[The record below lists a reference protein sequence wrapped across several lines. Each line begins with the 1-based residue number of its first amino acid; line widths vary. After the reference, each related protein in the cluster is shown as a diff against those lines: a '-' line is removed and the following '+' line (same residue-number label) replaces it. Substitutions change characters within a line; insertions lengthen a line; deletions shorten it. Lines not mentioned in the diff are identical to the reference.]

1 MFEFNGWQFSA
12 AISSVFACSIIFC
25 LSVYLSVRTWS
36 KNGKK
41 KKVATLELV
50 RTLSVLFLLITL
62 LNPEKIEEIKKN
74 QKPDI
79 ICLLDES
86 KSMDTKDT
94 IDSNGTL
101 TSRFE
106 WAKNILN
113 LEWLQNLEAN
123 ASVSIK
129 PFSSNIGKDGTDL
142 GSAIKEALQDYS
154 EIKAI
159 LLLSDGDSNTGPPA
173 LATAG
178 KLRGLKTPVYSV
190 QVGSKKALPDISLE
204 DANAPVFVL
213 KEEKINIP
221 VRVKNYFE
229 NLKQLNIE
237 LFANEKLVL
246 TKSLSVLASSEYTGN
261 LAWLPPS
268 DGNYTLK
275 VKIPLIEGETNSK
288 NNEKSFQTR
297 VENKVIKALLIDS
310 LPRWEYR
317 FLRNALNR
325 DPGVDL
331 KCLLFHPELNES
343 SGKNYL
349 SEFPKDFNNL
359 AGFDVI
365 FLGDV
370 GIGSGEL
377 KKEDCEKLKKLIEQQ
392 ASGMVFLPGRR
403 GRQLS
408 LSNSSLQDLM
418 PVILDPDKPIG
429 LGTLNPSNLE
439 LTNRGRDHWLTNLRG
454 AGETDREFW
463 ERLPGFHWSAV
474 VKKSRPGSEVL
485 AVHSNFKNNWGNMP
499 ILVIRY
505 TGAGKTL
512 FMGSDSAWRWRRG
525 VEDKYHYRFWSQVV
539 RWMAHGRYLA
549 EKEGIRLITD
559 PERPKVGEK
568 IFLRCIALDKAG
580 FPLENGVVT
589 ANVSHSSGLQE
600 KITFSPTETGPG
612 VYLAEMQAQNEG
624 ALKIN
629 IETTPYKRKLSVDL
643 KILKDEK
650 EKMGK
655 PITGR
660 QLYNLAE
667 LTGGKTSGI
676 QNWKEVIN
684 ELTALPNPEPVFR
697 IHRLRTN
704 STWGLLIFSMLAIYW
719 TGRKLLGM
727 I

>member
-12 AISSVFACSIIFC
+12 VISSVFACSIIFC

-106 WAKNILN
+106 WAKTILN

-317 FLRNALNR
+317 FLRNALDR

-343 SGKNYL
+343 SGKKYL
-349 SEFPKDFNNL
+349 SEFPQDFNNL

-463 ERLPGFHWSAV
+463 KRLPGFHWSAV

-549 EKEGIRLITD
+549 EKEGIRLITA

-580 FPLENGVVT
+580 FPLENGVVN
-589 ANVSHSSGLQE
+589 AHVSHSNGLQE

-612 VYLAEMQAQNEG
+612 VYLAEMQAQNQG

-643 KILKDEK
+643 KISKDEK

>member
-36 KNGKK
+36 RNGKK

-317 FLRNALNR
+317 FLRNALDR

-505 TGAGKTL
+505 TVAGKTL

-589 ANVSHSSGLQE
+589 ANVLHSNGLQE

>member
-36 KNGKK
+36 RNGKK

-79 ICLLDES
+79 ICLIDES

-317 FLRNALNR
+317 FLRNALDR

-343 SGKNYL
+343 SGINYL

-539 RWMAHGRYLA
+539 RWMAHGRYIA

-589 ANVSHSSGLQE
+589 ANVLHSNGLQE

-684 ELTALPNPEPVFR
+684 ELTALPSPEPVFR

>member
-36 KNGKK
+36 RNGKK

-325 DPGVDL
+325 DLGVDL

-349 SEFPKDFNNL
+349 SEFAKDFSNL
-359 AGFDVI
+359 AGLDVI

-589 ANVSHSSGLQE
+589 ANVSHSNGLQE

>member
-12 AISSVFACSIIFC
+12 AISSVFGCSIIFG
-25 LSVYLSVRTWS
+25 LSIFLSIRTWS

-41 KKVATLELV
+41 KNVAVLELL
-50 RTLSVLFLLITL
+50 RTLSVLFLIITL
-62 LNPEKIEEIKKN
+62 LNPEKIEEIKKI
-74 QKPDI
+74 QKPEI

-86 KSMDTKDT
+86 RSMDTNDT
-94 IDSNGTL
+94 IDVNGTL
-101 TSRFE
+101 KSRLE
-106 WAKNILN
+106 WAKNILQ
-113 LEWLQNLEAN
+113 LDWLQKLEAN

-129 PFSSNIGKDGTDL
+129 PFSSNIGKGGTDL
-142 GSAIKEALQDYS
+142 GSAIKEVIQDHS

-159 LLLSDGDSNTGPPA
+159 LLFSDGDSNTGPSA
-173 LATAG
+173 LSTAG

-190 QVGSKKALPDISLE
+190 QVGSRKALPDLSLE

-221 VRVKNYFE
+221 FRVKNYFE
-229 NLKQLNIE
+229 NLRQVNIE
-237 LFANEKLVL
+237 LLANEKLVL
-246 TKSLSVLASSEYTGN
+246 AKPLSLPASAEYTGN
-261 LAWLPPS
+261 LTWLPPS

-275 VKIPLIEGETNSK
+275 VKIPLIEDETILH
-288 NNEKSFQTR
+288 NNEKTFQTR
-297 VENKVIKALLIDS
+297 VESKVIKALLIDS

-331 KCLLFHPELNES
+331 KCLLFHPELKES

-349 SEFPKDFNNL
+349 SDFPQDFNNL

-377 KKEDCEKLKKLIEQQ
+377 KEEDCDKLKKLIVQQ
-392 ASGMVFLPGRR
+392 ASGMIFLPGRR

-408 LSNSSLQDLM
+408 LSNSSLTDIM
-418 PVILDPDKPIG
+418 PVILDPNKPIG

-454 AGETDREFW
+454 TGETDREFW

-485 AVHSNFKNNWGNMP
+485 AVHSNFKNNWGSMP
-499 ILVIRY
+499 MLVIRY

-512 FMGSDSAWRWRRG
+512 YMGSDSAWRWRRG

-549 EKEGIRLITD
+549 EKEGVRLITD

-580 FPLENGVVT
+580 FPLENGIVT
-589 ANVSHSSGLQE
+589 ANIFHSDGLQE
-600 KITFSPTETGPG
+600 KITFSPTETGHG
-612 VYLAEMQAQNEG
+612 VYLAQMQAQNSG

-629 IETTPYKRKLSVDL
+629 IETAPFKRKLSVNVM
-643 KILKDEK
+643 ISKDEK

-655 PITGR
+655 PINGR
-660 QLYNLAE
+660 QLQNLSE

-697 IHRLRTN
+697 IHRLRSN
-704 STWGLLIFSMLAIYW
+704 SAWGLFLFSMLAIYW

>member
-1 MFEFNGWQFSA
+1 
-12 AISSVFACSIIFC
+12 
-25 LSVYLSVRTWS
+25 
-36 KNGKK
+36 
-41 KKVATLELV
+41 
-50 RTLSVLFLLITL
+50 
-62 LNPEKIEEIKKN
+62 
-74 QKPDI
+74 
-79 ICLLDES
+79 
-86 KSMDTKDT
+86 MDTKDT

-113 LEWLQNLEAN
+113 LKWLQNLEAN

-129 PFSSNIGKDGTDL
+129 PFSSNIGKGGTDL

-159 LLLSDGDSNTGPPA
+159 LLLSDGDSNTGPPV
-173 LATAG
+173 LASAG

-204 DANAPVFVL
+204 DANAPAFVL

-221 VRVKNYFE
+221 FRVKNYFE

-246 TKSLSVLASSEYTGN
+246 TKSLSLLASSEYTGN
-261 LAWLPPS
+261 LTWLPPS

-275 VKIPLIEGETNSK
+275 VKIPLVEDETNSK

-317 FLRNALNR
+317 FLRNALDR

-349 SEFPKDFNNL
+349 SEFPENFNNL

-392 ASGMVFLPGRR
+392 ASGMVFVPGRR

-589 ANVSHSSGLQE
+589 ANVSHSNGLQE
-600 KITFSPTETGPG
+600 KITFSPTEAGPG
-612 VYLAEMQAQNEG
+612 VYLAEMQAQNQG
-624 ALKIN
+624 SLKIN
-629 IETTPYKRKLSVDL
+629 IETNPYKRNLSVDL
-643 KILKDEK
+643 KISKDEK

-684 ELTALPNPEPVFR
+684 ELAALPNPEPVFR

-704 STWGLLIFSMLAIYW
+704 SAWGLFLFSMLAIYW

>member
-1 MFEFNGWQFSA
+1 MFEFNGWQFST
-12 AISSVFACSIIFC
+12 AIPSVLASSIIFC

-41 KKVATLELV
+41 KKVAALELV

-62 LNPEKIEEIKKN
+62 LNPEKIEKIKKN

-113 LEWLQNLEAN
+113 LKWLQNLEAN

-129 PFSSNIGKDGTDL
+129 PFSSNIGKGGTDL

-159 LLLSDGDSNTGPPA
+159 LLLSDGDSNTGPPV
-173 LATAG
+173 LASAG

-204 DANAPVFVL
+204 DANAPAFVL

-221 VRVKNYFE
+221 FRVKNYFE

-246 TKSLSVLASSEYTGN
+246 TKSLSLLASSEYTGN
-261 LAWLPPS
+261 LTWLPPS

-275 VKIPLIEGETNSK
+275 VKIPLVENETNSK

-317 FLRNALNR
+317 FLRNALDR

-349 SEFPKDFNNL
+349 SEFPENFNNL

-589 ANVSHSSGLQE
+589 ANVSHSNGLQE

-612 VYLAEMQAQNEG
+612 VYLAEMLAQNQG

-629 IETTPYKRKLSVDL
+629 IETSPYKIKLSVDL
-643 KILKDEK
+643 KISKDKK

>member
-1 MFEFNGWQFSA
+1 M
-12 AISSVFACSIIFC
+12 
-25 LSVYLSVRTWS
+25 
-36 KNGKK
+36 
-41 KKVATLELV
+41 
-50 RTLSVLFLLITL
+50 
-62 LNPEKIEEIKKN
+62 
-74 QKPDI
+74 
-79 ICLLDES
+79 
-86 KSMDTKDT
+86 
-94 IDSNGTL
+94 
-101 TSRFE
+101 
-106 WAKNILN
+106 
-113 LEWLQNLEAN
+113 
-123 ASVSIK
+123 
-129 PFSSNIGKDGTDL
+129 
-142 GSAIKEALQDYS
+142 
-154 EIKAI
+154 
-159 LLLSDGDSNTGPPA
+159 
-173 LATAG
+173 
-178 KLRGLKTPVYSV
+178 
-190 QVGSKKALPDISLE
+190 GSKKALPDISLE

-213 KEEKINIP
+213 KEEKIIIP
-221 VRVKNYFE
+221 IRVKNYFE

-317 FLRNALNR
+317 FLRNALDR

-349 SEFPKDFNNL
+349 SEFPENFNNL

-589 ANVSHSSGLQE
+589 ANVSHSNGLQE
-600 KITFSPTETGPG
+600 KITFSPTEAGPG
-612 VYLAEMQAQNEG
+612 VYLAEMQAQNQG
-624 ALKIN
+624 SLKIN
-629 IETTPYKRKLSVDL
+629 IETNPYKRNLSVDL
-643 KILKDEK
+643 KISKDEK

-684 ELTALPNPEPVFR
+684 ELAALPNPEPVFR

>member
-86 KSMDTKDT
+86 KSMNTKDT

-317 FLRNALNR
+317 FLRNALDR

-349 SEFPKDFNNL
+349 SEFPQDFNNL

-589 ANVSHSSGLQE
+589 ANVSHSNGLQE

-676 QNWKEVIN
+676 QNWKEVIY

>member
-173 LATAG
+173 LAIAG

-229 NLKQLNIE
+229 NLKQLDIE

-288 NNEKSFQTR
+288 NNEKSFQIR

-317 FLRNALNR
+317 FLRNALDR

-349 SEFPKDFNNL
+349 SEFPQDFNNL

-485 AVHSNFKNNWGNMP
+485 AVHSNFKNNWGSMP

-512 FMGSDSAWRWRRG
+512 FMGSDSAWRWRKG

-589 ANVSHSSGLQE
+589 ANVSHSNGLQE
-600 KITFSPTETGPG
+600 KITFSPTETSPG
-612 VYLAEMQAQNEG
+612 VYLAEMQTQNQG

-643 KILKDEK
+643 KISKDEK

-655 PITGR
+655 PTNGR

-704 STWGLLIFSMLAIYW
+704 STWGLLIFSLLAIYW

>member
-1 MFEFNGWQFSA
+1 MFEFNGWQFST
-12 AISSVFACSIIFC
+12 AIPSVLASSIIFC

-41 KKVATLELV
+41 KKVAALELV

-62 LNPEKIEEIKKN
+62 LNPEKIEKIKKN

-106 WAKNILN
+106 WAKTILN

-129 PFSSNIGKDGTDL
+129 PFSSNIGKGGTDL

-159 LLLSDGDSNTGPPA
+159 LLLSDGDSNTGPPV
-173 LATAG
+173 LASAG

-204 DANAPVFVL
+204 DANAPAFVL

-221 VRVKNYFE
+221 FRVKNYFE

-246 TKSLSVLASSEYTGN
+246 TKSLSLLASSEYTGN
-261 LAWLPPS
+261 LTWLPPS

-275 VKIPLIEGETNSK
+275 VKIPLVEDETNSK

-317 FLRNALNR
+317 FLRNALDR

-343 SGKNYL
+343 AGKNYL

-359 AGFDVI
+359 TDFDVI

-589 ANVSHSSGLQE
+589 ANVSHSNGLQE
-600 KITFSPTETGPG
+600 KITFSPTEAGPG
-612 VYLAEMQAQNEG
+612 VYLAEMQAQKQG
-624 ALKIN
+624 SLKIN
-629 IETTPYKRKLSVDL
+629 IETNPYKRNLSVDL
-643 KILKDEK
+643 KISKDEK

-684 ELTALPNPEPVFR
+684 ELAALPNPEPVFR

-704 STWGLLIFSMLAIYW
+704 SAWGLFLFSMLAIYW